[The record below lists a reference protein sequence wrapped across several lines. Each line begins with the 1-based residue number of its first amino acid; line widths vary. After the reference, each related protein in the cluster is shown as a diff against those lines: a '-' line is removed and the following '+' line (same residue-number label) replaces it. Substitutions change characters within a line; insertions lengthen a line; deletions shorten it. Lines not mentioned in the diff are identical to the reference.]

1 MVTYL
6 SFQKSLSISSQPQK
20 TPELGRNGSMTHL
33 WISQVNL
40 LYLCY
45 KRINC
50 LRSQMMVALKVGL
63 KQLQISIHSGLKS
76 KSWDCHKSTE
86 KSASICSILSSAV
99 TATKTRL
106 WSRLDTNNKLQ
117 VLLSHITPRWDCLVA
132 GKQPQGS
139 HWYCIIMSGIIA
151 LVELLSHAR
160 LFAIPWTAA
169 CQASLS
175 FTIFENLHK
184 LMSIDLVMPS
194 NHLILCRLLL
204 LQPSIF
210 PSIRVFSNQLAL
222 CIRWPKYWSFS
233 ISPFYEYSGL
243 ISFRID

>member
-1 MVTYL
+1 
-6 SFQKSLSISSQPQK
+6 
-20 TPELGRNGSMTHL
+20 
-33 WISQVNL
+33 
-40 LYLCY
+40 
-45 KRINC
+45 
-50 LRSQMMVALKVGL
+50 MMVALKVGL

-132 GKQPQGS
+132 RKQPQGS
-139 HWYCIIMSGIIA
+139 HWYCIIMSGIIV

-169 CQASLS
+169 CQAPLS
-175 FTIFENLHK
+175 FSQSLLKFT
-184 LMSIDLVMPS
+184 SIELVMLS
-194 NHLILCRLLL
+194 NQLILCCPLLL
-204 LQPSIF
+204 LPSIF
-210 PSIRVFSNQLAL
+210 PSIRGFSNELTL
-222 CIRWPKYWSFS
+222 RIWWPKY
-233 ISPFYEYSGL
+233 
-243 ISFRID
+243 